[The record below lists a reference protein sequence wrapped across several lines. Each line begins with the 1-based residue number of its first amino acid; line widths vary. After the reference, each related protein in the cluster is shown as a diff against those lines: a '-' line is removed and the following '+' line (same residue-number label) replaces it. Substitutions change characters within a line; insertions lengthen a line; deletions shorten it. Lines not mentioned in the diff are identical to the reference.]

1 VTATLRCAGEAAM
14 SDRDIAD
21 LRFMA
26 QRVIAY
32 VRANP
37 STLPLL
43 GQTMPPPPRRETC
56 QRGHSEMGQR
66 ADGKQYCRACSRER
80 QRVRRERRRS
90 V

>member
-1 VTATLRCAGEAAM
+1 MTDRDTAT
-14 SDRDIAD
+14 

-37 STLPLL
+37 TTLPLL
-43 GQTMPPPPRRETC
+43 GEEPAPRVEVC
-56 QRGHSEMGQR
+56 QRGHAEMGQR

-80 QRVRRERRRS
+80 QRVRRRGQRP
-90 V
+90 